1 MKSALFT
8 VLFSAGGYAIGVA
21 AGIALIHLI
30 STKQDKSVE
39 AVMTGFFF
47 TGPLL
52 AIIVFIGSLIYFWTA
67 KGGQ

>member
-1 MKSALFT
+1 MKTALLA
-8 VLFSAGGYAIGVA
+8 VLFSIGGYALGLA
-21 AGIALIHLI
+21 AGIALVHLL

-52 AIIVFIGSLIYFWTA
+52 AVLAFIGSLIYFWAA
-67 KGGQ
+67 KSGQ

>member
-1 MKSALFT
+1 MKTALFA
-8 VLFSAGGYAIGVA
+8 VLLSAGGYALGLA

-47 TGPLL
+47 TGPLM
-52 AIIVFIGSLIYFWTA
+52 AIIVFIGSLIYYWTA
-67 KGGQ
+67 KGQ

>member
-1 MKSALFT
+1 MKTALLA
-8 VLFSAGGYAIGVA
+8 VLFSTGGYALGVVAGVA
-21 AGIALIHLI
+21 LVHLL

-52 AIIVFIGSLIYFWTA
+52 AVTVFIGSLIYFWAA
-67 KGGQ
+67 KGSQ